1 MPVAGRLECRG
12 KVDDLVGQG
21 GATDRGV
28 PRFTRYG
35 VNRLRSVTQG
45 DDMVVEPDEGQA
57 VVLWCLRLPGLR
69 RAAAAGRWS
78 DRLER
83 TVAQVRDGG
92 SALDACRRF
101 DLLPVERDD
110 TSFRGVDP
118 ADITTAFPDPRG
130 SRPPMTGRGE
140 YRCPRG
146 VCGRTDRRD
155 DEGRPPV
162 CALFD
167 DEPMLPTG
175 SPR

>member
-1 MPVAGRLECRG
+1 MA
-12 KVDDLVGQG
+12 
-21 GATDRGV
+21 
-28 PRFTRYG
+28 
-35 VNRLRSVTQG
+35 
-45 DDMVVEPDEGQA
+45 VELDEGQA
-57 VVLWCLRLPGLR
+57 LVLWCLMLPELR

-78 DRLER
+78 ERLER
-83 TVAQVRDGG
+83 TAALVRDGG

-101 DLLPVERDD
+101 DLVPGADSD
-110 TSFRGVDP
+110 SSFRGIGDP
-118 ADITTAFPDPRG
+118 PGVTGAYPDPRG
-130 SRPPMTGRGE
+130 PRPPSTGRGE

-146 VCGRTDRRD
+146 VCGRHDRRD

>member
-1 MPVAGRLECRG
+1 ME
-12 KVDDLVGQG
+12 
-21 GATDRGV
+21 
-28 PRFTRYG
+28 
-35 VNRLRSVTQG
+35 
-45 DDMVVEPDEGQA
+45 MDEGQA
-57 VVLWCLRLPGLR
+57 LVLWCLVLPDLR

-83 TVAQVRDGG
+83 TAALVRDGG

-101 DLLPVERDD
+101 DLIPGDD
-110 TSFRGVDP
+110 ADGGTRGVGEQP
-118 ADITTAFPDPRG
+118 GVAGAYPDPRG
-130 SRPPMTGRGE
+130 ARPPGTGRGE

-146 VCGRTDRRD
+146 VCGRYDRRD
-155 DEGRPPV
+155 DAGRPPV

>member
-1 MPVAGRLECRG
+1 VA
-12 KVDDLVGQG
+12 
-21 GATDRGV
+21 
-28 PRFTRYG
+28 
-35 VNRLRSVTQG
+35 
-45 DDMVVEPDEGQA
+45 VELDEGQA
-57 VVLWCLRLPGLR
+57 LVLWCLLLPELR

-83 TVAQVRDGG
+83 TVARVRDGG
-92 SALDACRRF
+92 SALDACARF
-101 DLLPVERDD
+101 DLIPGPGSDSPV
-110 TSFRGVDP
+110 RGVGEP
-118 ADITTAFPDPRG
+118 AGVGSAYPDPRG
-130 SRPPMTGRGE
+130 PRPPSTGRGE

-146 VCGRTDRRD
+146 ICGRQDRRD